1 MNSWARD
8 VNNLP
13 RQTMNV
19 LKEIMR
25 NCESSVQFF
34 YKPKIGLNKK
44 SNFYKTISLIERI
57 KLMHRQF
64 RCTIENKLL
73 KNLVWGN

>member
-1 MNSWARD
+1 MNFWARD

-13 RQTMNV
+13 RQPMNV

-34 YKPKIGLNKK
+34 YKPKTDLNKK
-44 SNFYKTISLIERI
+44 PNFYETINLIERVKI
-57 KLMHRQF
+57 MHRQF
-64 RCTIENKLL
+64 RCTIENNLL
-73 KNLVWGN
+73 RNFVWGN